1 MNPSTASTDVIAC
14 RPPALEAFENRV
26 APIGN
31 LMALAFVTLWALVS
45 AYFLVDRRAWDRTGR
60 VAEAVVID
68 ANTVRYRDASGRA
81 RDALRPSRKGWR
93 PQPDER
99 LSVRYRDDLNQVEF
113 ADVHPTQMR
122 IAWITVLLAVPM
134 YAGVYWAHRVVQ
146 GHRRRLARLS
156 ELGLRQR
163 ASAWR
168 IVEARGKKG
177 RPEYRLAATFDHG
190 GRRYEAVSDRYAS
203 DPSAEID
210 PERLRVW
217 LDPADPRQSLIAPD
231 SVPSRI
237 DQQRAELARLR
248 QRMDAARASR

>member
-1 MNPSTASTDVIAC
+1 MTPNNATTDVIAC
-14 RPPALEAFENRV
+14 RPPAVEAFENRV

-31 LMALAFVTLWALVS
+31 LLALAFVTLWALVS
-45 AYFLVDRRAWDRTGR
+45 AYFLLDRYAWDRTGR

-122 IAWITVLLAVPM
+122 IAWIMVLLAAPM

-146 GHRRRLARLS
+146 AHRRRLARLA
-156 ELGLRQR
+156 ELNLRQR

-168 IVEARGKKG
+168 VIDARGKRG
-177 RPEYRLAATFDHG
+177 RQEYRLAATFEHG
-190 GRRYEAVSDRYAS
+190 GRRYEALSDRYAD
-203 DPSAEID
+203 DPSPDID

-217 LDPADPRQSLIAPD
+217 LDPADPRLSLVVPD

-237 DQQRAELARLR
+237 EQQRAALARLR
-248 QRMDAARASR
+248 QRVNAARSSR